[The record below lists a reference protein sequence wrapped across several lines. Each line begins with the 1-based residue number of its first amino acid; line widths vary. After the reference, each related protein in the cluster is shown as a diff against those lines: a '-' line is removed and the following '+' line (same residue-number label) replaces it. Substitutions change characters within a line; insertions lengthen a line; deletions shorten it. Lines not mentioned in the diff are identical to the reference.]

1 MLGLGVGFY
10 RLGGEDTAASRFTP
24 KGGGGAGG
32 GVDRWYSANVGISGA
47 SGGSSNAGTMADGEN
62 ITTWVDQSGNGVNA
76 VQATAAHQPHWETDA
91 ADFGA
96 LKFDNVADM
105 TFEAIEI
112 DANEDFSVIIRIKPI
127 AFGTDVIIGN
137 DSSNFLRFNGS
148 NADFRTKIGGAGNNN
163 FNDSSNTVSTS
174 VYSTLIFSRTNA
186 ETGTLNLYV
195 KAEDVANE
203 IDWAE
208 GHGET
213 DNDALTLSVIGAQAS
228 GTNEINAFIKD
239 VLIYKGS
246 ALSRSERID
255 MYSYLES
262 QVY

>member
-24 KGGGGAGG
+24 KGGGGGG

-47 SGGSSNAGTMADGEN
+47 SEGSSDAGTMADGEN
-62 ITTWVDQSGNGVNA
+62 ITTWRDQSGNGANA
-76 VQATAAHQPHWETDA
+76 VQATAADQPHWETDA

-148 NADFRTKIGGAGNNN
+148 NANFRTKIGGAGNNN

-195 KAEDVANE
+195 KAEDVGDE

-213 DNDALTLSVIGAQAS
+213 DNDALALSMIGAQAS
-228 GTNEINAFIKD
+228 GTNEVNAFIKD
-239 VLIYKGS
+239 VLIYKGR
-246 ALSRSERID
+246 ALSASERID